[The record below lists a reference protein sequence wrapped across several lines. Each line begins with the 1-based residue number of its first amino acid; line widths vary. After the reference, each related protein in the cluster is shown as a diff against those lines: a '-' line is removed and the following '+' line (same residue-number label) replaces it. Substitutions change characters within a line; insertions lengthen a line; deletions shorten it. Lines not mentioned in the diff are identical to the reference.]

1 MQLSHVAP
9 IAHPKDCGLIGR
21 VRREVRLTGLIAFWR
36 QGGSPWIFTANCQ
49 EPRNRAGEGGR
60 HGTGNNVLARD
71 AVSTDERFRK
81 LLEATPQQLEVVDRV
96 LQGWFPQEGNASE
109 GPLLLGMTAAAKL
122 LGVSRATLWRM
133 IRDGRLSKVELLRG
147 SYRLRR
153 GDIEAIANGGKPEGQ

>member
-1 MQLSHVAP
+1 MPLSHVAP
-9 IAHPKDCGLIGR
+9 IAHPKDYGLIGR
-21 VRREVRLTGLIAFWR
+21 VRREMRLTGLFVLWR
-36 QGGSPWIFTANCQ
+36 QGASQWIFATNCQ
-49 EPRNRAGEGGR
+49 ELRNGVGEGGR

-81 LLEATPQQLEVVDRV
+81 LLEATPTQLEVVDRV

-133 IRDGRLSKVELLRG
+133 VKAGRLEKIEVLPRSF
-147 SYRLRR
+147 RLRR
-153 GDIEAIANGGKPEGQ
+153 SDVEAVAAGRKPEGQ